1 MSLIP
6 RRALGALVAVVTAS
20 ALALTGCGQSAKDG
34 GAGAGP
40 RNPDELVFAA
50 IPSENAQTMQQAYQ
64 PLMAMLGKA
73 TGKKIRFQ
81 SATNYA
87 AVIEAQRTGKVDIAQ
102 YGPLSYVL
110 ARGTG
115 VKATPVAAQTKTKGA
130 QPGYQSYAI
139 ARAGSQVH
147 DLAGFRGK
155 KVCYVD
161 PNSTS
166 GHLYPSA
173 ALIEAGINPDR
184 DVTPVMAG
192 GHDASALAVASGQC
206 DVGFAQDV
214 IVDKVL
220 IEKGQ
225 LKPGQLDTVWKSEVI
240 AGSPVAISDDLDP
253 ALRATLTDAFQN
265 KANVDYLNA
274 NGFCATAC
282 KAADDSGDWGYAKVD
297 DAFYN
302 SVRKVCDVT
311 KAKQCSAS

>member
-6 RRALGALVAVVTAS
+6 RRALLAVVAVST
-20 ALALTGCGQSAKDG
+20 LALTACGGQSAQNAGDS
-34 GAGAGP
+34 GA

-50 IPSENAQTMQQAYQ
+50 VPSENAQTLEQAYQ
-64 PLMAMLGKA
+64 PVLAMLGKV

-87 AVIEAQRTGKVDIAQ
+87 AVIEAQRTHKVDIAQ
-102 YGPLSYVL
+102 YGPLSYVV
-110 ARGTG
+110 ARSAG
-115 VKATPVAAQTKTKGA
+115 VKATAVAAQTKTKGA
-130 QPGYQSYAI
+130 VPGYQSYAI
-139 ARAGSQVH
+139 TRAGSPVH
-147 DLAGFRGK
+147 DLSGFKGK
-155 KVCYVD
+155 KVCFVD

-173 ALIEAGINPDR
+173 ALIEAGINPER

-206 DVGFAQDV
+206 DAGFAEDV

-225 LKPGQLDTVWKSEVI
+225 LKPGQIDTVWKSEVI
-240 AGSPVAISDDLDP
+240 AGSPVAISEDLDP
-253 ALRATLTDAFQN
+253 ALRATLADAFQT

-274 NGFCATAC
+274 NGFCATTC
-282 KAADDSGDWGYAKVD
+282 TSADDGGDWGYAKVD
-297 DAFYN
+297 DAFYD
-302 SVRKVCDVT
+302 SVRKVCAIT
-311 KAKQCSAS
+311 KDKQCSAS